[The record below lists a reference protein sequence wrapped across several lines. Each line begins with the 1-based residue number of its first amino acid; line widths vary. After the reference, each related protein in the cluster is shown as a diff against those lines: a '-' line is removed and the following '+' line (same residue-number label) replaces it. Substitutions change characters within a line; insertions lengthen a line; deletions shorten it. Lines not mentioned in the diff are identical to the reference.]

1 MTLEIVKEEA
11 YGEPTWYFVRVD
23 GSSIKCS
30 KNLEEMVEFYD
41 ELKNN
46 PELVKPKKTILK
58 SDEI

>member
-11 YGEPTWYFVRVD
+11 YGEPIWYFVRVD
-23 GSSIKCS
+23 GSSIRCS
-30 KNLEEMVEFYD
+30 KNLEEMQEFYD

-46 PELVKPKKTILK
+46 PELVRPKKTILK